1 MGNFRLRM
9 MPVPIKKRAEEKIYA
24 AENRTTWRGWT
35 TADGRHKGN
44 TQFQKDD
51 AVFCGYDAPFWP
63 GAFALRETRGEGGTI
78 CWAQRG
84 CLSGEKAI
92 KRGFCRMVGESFAS
106 LRFFVILSLTE
117 YRPVCKSEGRDPV
130 PSARRKQMRFGD
142 SVSEEI
148 WL

>member
-1 MGNFRLRM
+1 MGNFGMRT
-9 MPVPIKKRAEEKIYA
+9 MPAPIKKRSEEKIYA
-24 AENRTTWRGWT
+24 AENKTTWRGWT
-35 TADGRHKGN
+35 TADSQHKGN

-63 GAFALRETRGEGGTI
+63 GAFALRETGGEGGTI

-84 CLSGEKAI
+84 CLPGGKAI
-92 KRGFCRMVGESFAS
+92 KRGFCRMAEESFAS

-117 YRPVCKSEGRDPV
+117 YRPVCKNEGRGPV
-130 PSARRKQMRFGD
+130 PSARRMQMRSGD